1 MVSAYV
7 LVACEEGTAPGV
19 VDGAR
24 GLDTVSAVDA
34 VLGPYDL
41 VMRVDAA
48 DVHQIARTVVTD
60 IQSIPGVVRTDT
72 CALF

>member
-7 LVACEEGTAPGV
+7 LVACEEGKAPGV
-19 VDGAR
+19 VDDAR
-24 GLDTVSAVDA
+24 RLGTVTDVDA
-34 VLGPYDL
+34 VFGPYDL

-48 DVHQIARTVVTD
+48 DVHQIARTVVSD